1 MHTLTLIRSKLML
14 TLAALVLMAAVV
26 AVPLAFSGGYS
37 HAASAQ
43 RNASNKGKPDGSP
56 FRATRKTRSVRAHVH
71 PDRDATSATSV
82 SGDPFLYVDD
92 GSFFDLIDVF
102 QVSTTSISFVEAFP
116 TGGSFSSGFFGTQD
130 IDVTPANGIHTTP
143 CLVYIDNSNGFV
155 DSFPI
160 NATTGK
166 LGSRVSRLFNFNPI
180 DVHISQDG
188 TLVYV
193 NSLTFANTSRLTPYS
208 LGVGCALTALATLS
222 TTRFYVSFA
231 LASSTRLVTVNSNTG
246 TIDTYTLMTPNVGSI
261 ILLNSVP
268 GQITFQPDSVAV
280 QTTGGSDVF
289 TGQATFN
296 PPRAQG
302 GQENL
307 VTGAIS
313 FLSGSP
319 ARDPDFFNSDGAA
332 VLFDS
337 DHSLL
342 VQAEQFSASL
352 VVYSVTPGAPPSGS
366 MALQQNDVFLDFPFA
381 EPTSFARLGTTLF
394 VNGGV
399 GGDVEACS
407 INSVSRTITVC
418 QTVAVLSDPSGFAG
432 GSVIL

>member
-37 HAASAQ
+37 HAAPAQ
-43 RNASNKGKPDGSP
+43 RNASNKGKPDGTA

-71 PDRDATSATSV
+71 HNSAMTSATSV

-92 GSFFDLIDVF
+92 GSFVDLIDVF
-102 QVSTTSISFVEAFP
+102 QVSTTSISFVGAFP

-130 IDVTPANGIHTTP
+130 IDVTPANGIHTAP

-155 DSFPI
+155 NSFLI
-160 NATTGK
+160 NTNGS
-166 LGSRVSRLFNFNPI
+166 LGARVSHLPNVNPI

-188 TLVYV
+188 KLVYV
-193 NSLTFANTSRLTPYS
+193 NSLTSSNTARLASYS
-208 LGVGCALTALATLS
+208 LGAGCVLTALTTLS
-222 TTRFYVSFA
+222 TTHFYVSFA
-231 LASSTRLVTVNSNTG
+231 LASLTDLVTVDSNSNIH
-246 TIDTYTLMTPNVGSI
+246 TIDTYALTPSGGIS
-261 ILLNSVP
+261 LLKSVT
-268 GQITFQPDSVAV
+268 GQISFQPDSVAV

-296 PPRAQG
+296 PSLAQG
-302 GQENL
+302 GNENL
-307 VTGAIS
+307 STGDIS

-319 ARDPDFFNSDGAA
+319 KRDPDFFNSDGAA
-332 VLFDS
+332 VFVDNS
-337 DHSLL
+337 DKLL
-342 VQAEQFSASL
+342 VQGEQGSATL
-352 VVYSVTPGAPPSGS
+352 VLYSFTASS
-366 MALQQNDVFLDFPFA
+366 MALKENDIFLDFQFA
-381 EPTSFARLGTTLF
+381 EPTSFAQLGNILF

-399 GGDVEACS
+399 GGDVEACPIS
-407 INSVSRTITVC
+407 SSGIPRFGC
-418 QTVAVLSDPSGFAG
+418 RTVAVLSDSSGFAG

>member
-37 HAASAQ
+37 HAAPAQ
-43 RNASNKGKPDGSP
+43 HNASNKGKPDGTA
-56 FRATRKTRSVRAHVH
+56 FRATRKTRSVRAHIH
-71 PDRDATSATSV
+71 RGRAAISV
-82 SGDPFLYVDD
+82 NGDPFLYVDD

-102 QVSTTSISFVEAFP
+102 QVSTTSITFVGAFP

-143 CLVYIDNSNGFV
+143 CLVYIDNSHGFV
-155 DSFPI
+155 DSFLI
-160 NATTGK
+160 NANGS
-166 LGSRVSRLFNFNPI
+166 LGTLVSRLPNFNPI
-180 DVHISQDG
+180 DVHISQNG
-188 TLVYV
+188 QLVYV
-193 NSLTFANTSRLTPYS
+193 NSLTFSNTSRLASYS
-208 LGVGCALTALATLS
+208 LGAGCALTAPATLP

-261 ILLNSVP
+261 SLLKSVP

-280 QTTGGSDVF
+280 QTAGGSDVF

-302 GQENL
+302 GQETL
-307 VTGAIS
+307 STGAIS

-319 ARDPDFFNSDGAA
+319 ARDPDPFNSDGAA
-332 VLFDS
+332 VLVDS
-337 DHSLL
+337 THSLL
-342 VQAEQFSASL
+342 VQGEQGSASL
-352 VVYSVTPGAPPSGS
+352 VVYSFTASS
-366 MALQQNDVFLDFPFA
+366 MALKQNDVFLDFQFA
-381 EPTSFARLGTTLF
+381 EPTTFAQAGNTLF

-407 INSVSRTITVC
+407 ISSSGVSGC
-418 QTVAVLSDPSGFAG
+418 ATVAVLSDPSGFAG